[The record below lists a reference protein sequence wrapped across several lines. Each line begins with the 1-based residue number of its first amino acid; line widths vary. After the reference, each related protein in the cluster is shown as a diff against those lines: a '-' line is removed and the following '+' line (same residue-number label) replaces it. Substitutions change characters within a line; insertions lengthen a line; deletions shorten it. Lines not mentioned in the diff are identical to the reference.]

1 MALPASPSRTDPPL
15 HYLTFTLTEG
25 ADGVSTLE
33 AMASTRADR
42 HPAVLAEAQAV
53 LAWARS
59 RFPDTQGPVEDGHDW
74 DHDLQV
80 SEEDG
85 AWSVVTLTLAASP
98 AFLEA
103 FVEQFGPLQP

>member
-1 MALPASPSRTDPPL
+1 MN
-15 HYLTFTLTEG
+15 YLTCTLIEG

-33 AMASTRADR
+33 AMASTAADR

-74 DHDLQV
+74 DDDLQV
-80 SEEDG
+80 SVEDG
-85 AWSVVTLTLAASP
+85 AWSVVTLTLAVSP

-103 FVEQFGPLQP
+103 FSQQFGPPQP